1 MRRVNFDTQ
10 LLRSFIAVVDA
21 GSFVAAS
28 EQLNMTQPAMSQQM
42 KRLEEQLGTPMLR
55 RDGRK
60 LALTSPGEVLLNYA
74 RRIIQLND
82 EIGEELG
89 LDRRNEIVHIGMPEH
104 FSESLL
110 PVLIAEAHREFPYIQ
125 LVVKVARSQI
135 LADSLT
141 EGRLNMALLLGP
153 QPSDDHAP
161 NQPIPMHWIRSSNFD
176 LDLTSDT
183 VPLVLF
189 RSPCGFRNMATQAL
203 ENAGLRWRC
212 VHEGE
217 DLATLRAAVL
227 ANIGITALPMIR
239 EYAGLAT
246 IEGAPTLP
254 DLPYVAFRLR
264 RHPKWRSKASDGLS
278 ELVGRV
284 WENFGSDAGGG
295 RPQ

>member
-42 KRLEEQLGTPMLR
+42 KRLEDQLDAPIFH

-60 LALTSPGEVLLNYA
+60 LALTSQGETLLSYA

-89 LDRRNEIVHIGMPEH
+89 LGSKNEVVHIGMPEH

-110 PVLIAEAHREFPYIQ
+110 PILIAEAHREFPHIQ
-125 LVVKVARSQI
+125 LVVKVARSQV
-135 LADSLT
+135 LADSVT

-153 QPSDDHAP
+153 QPTNDHTP
-161 NQPIPMHWIRSSNFD
+161 HQPVPLHWIRSSAFD
-176 LDLTSDT
+176 MDLASGI

-189 RSPCGFRNMATQAL
+189 RSPCGFRNIATQAL
-203 ENAGLRWRC
+203 ESAGLRWRC

-227 ANIGITALPMIR
+227 ANIGITALPMVR
-239 EYAGLAT
+239 DYAGLST
-246 IEGAPTLP
+246 IEAAPLLPHLP
-254 DLPYVAFRLR
+254 DVAFALR

-284 WENFGSDAGGG
+284 WQTFNSTA
-295 RPQ
+295 PSVVN